1 MKELKQKY
9 IDILEENDWSVSSY
23 TDDGRVEPTK
33 RSSAEKNFNR
43 DAFTV
48 SLFSCSKIRIT
59 RYIGIVG
66 AEKESCFVVIKSKQ
80 IGI

>member
-1 MKELKQKY
+1 MMKELEQKY

-43 DAFTV
+43 DAIRC
-48 SLFSCSKIRIT
+48 LFFLAQKLELH
-59 RYIGIVG
+59 GILV
-66 AEKESCFVVIKSKQ
+66 
-80 IGI
+80 

>member
-43 DAFTV
+43 DAFKA
-48 SLFSCSKIRIT
+48 SLFLAQKLEPHSIL
-59 RYIGIVG
+59 V
-66 AEKESCFVVIKSKQ
+66 
-80 IGI
+80 